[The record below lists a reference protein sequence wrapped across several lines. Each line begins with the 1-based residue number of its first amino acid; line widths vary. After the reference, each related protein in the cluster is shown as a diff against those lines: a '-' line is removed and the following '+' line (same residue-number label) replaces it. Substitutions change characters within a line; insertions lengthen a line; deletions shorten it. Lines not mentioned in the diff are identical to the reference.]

1 MSFMTAENILE
12 VREIGF
18 SIVRNVLPPDHAV
31 DLRQRL
37 DRLTTKQRETAN
49 ELSKVDDYMVHNPMV
64 LDAAF
69 LHLLEHPAIIEV
81 LDEFLSTTSI
91 LYAYTTSSMPAG
103 GTNYSNRIHVD
114 SPRVIPGYLA
124 QIGIIIA
131 LDDFTEDNGATYAL
145 PRSFELTTPPTEE
158 EFYGGAVRLLPRR
171 GDLVVLD
178 PRVSHVG
185 GVNSTANDRHAVTLS
200 ACRSFMRQRF
210 DYPRLIPSEMA
221 NMLSPTLRRLLGFNV
236 RVPTS
241 LAEYYVPAEQRLYL
255 AGQG

>member
-1 MSFMTAENILE
+1 VSFLTAENIVE
-12 VREIGF
+12 VRDVGF
-18 SIVRNVLPPDHAV
+18 SIVRNVLAPDHAA

-37 DRLTTKQRETAN
+37 DRLAKQQRETAN
-49 ELSKVDDYMVHNPMV
+49 EMSKVDDYMVHNPMV
-64 LDAAF
+64 LDTAF
-69 LHLLEHPAIIEV
+69 LYLLEHPAIVEI
-81 LDEFLSTTSI
+81 LDEFLSNTSI

-124 QIGIIIA
+124 QIGVIIA
-131 LDDFTEDNGATYAL
+131 LDDFTETNGATYVL
-145 PRSFELTTPPTEE
+145 PRSFELTTPPTED
-158 EFYGGAVRLLPRR
+158 EFYAGAVRLLPKR

-178 PRVSHVG
+178 PRAYHVG
-185 GVNSTANDRHAVTLS
+185 GVNSTTDDRHAVTLS

-210 DYPRLIPSEMA
+210 DYPRLISPEMTE
-221 NMLSPTLRRLLGFNV
+221 MLTPTLRRLLGFNV

-241 LAEYYVPAEQRLYL
+241 LEEYYVPAEQRLYL